1 MLLGYRCLTWRVN
14 GDSFL
19 LTQLRDEFD
28 MVGVPARLLLRG
40 NTDNPFEKRKKFQRR
55 TSSVLYGKQRASSP
69 ASPPS
74 PPASSPKSKNTGGG
88 KTKKQQTGHFKPR
101 RFK

>member
-1 MLLGYRCLTWRVN
+1 M
-14 GDSFL
+14 

-40 NTDNPFEKRKKFQRR
+40 NSDNPFEKRKKFQSR
-55 TSSVLYGKQRASSP
+55 TSSVLYGKDRKPKPAAPANTASAP
-69 ASPPS
+69 
-74 PPASSPKSKNTGGG
+74 SSPKSKAKPSPKVQATKPKGDA
-88 KTKKQQTGHFKPR
+88 KTKTRKQQTGHFKPR

>member
-1 MLLGYRCLTWRVN
+1 MAH
-14 GDSFL
+14 SFL

-55 TSSVLYGKQRASSP
+55 TSSVLHGQQRKSQPSP
-69 ASPPS
+69 TPS
-74 PPASSPKSKNTGGG
+74 PPASKPASKSASPASG